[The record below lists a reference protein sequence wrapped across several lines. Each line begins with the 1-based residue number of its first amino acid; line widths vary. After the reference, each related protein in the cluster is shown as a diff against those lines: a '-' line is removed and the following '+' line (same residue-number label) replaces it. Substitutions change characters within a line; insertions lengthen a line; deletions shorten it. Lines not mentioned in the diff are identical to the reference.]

1 MDKSRGVFLAN
12 LKSDHPDKHRALGN
26 IKFVGELVKKN
37 VVSETIPWD
46 IVDVVIDYKIDFA
59 YECLV
64 VLITTCG
71 EFLEN
76 FSKKDKVK
84 AFVKD
89 LFSDLPHL
97 VAELTLKPS
106 TKSLIQDLIDLRERE
121 WVSKDSEGP

>member
-26 IKFVGELVKKN
+26 SKFVGELVKEG
-37 VVSETIPWD
+37 VFDVTIPWG
-46 IVDVVIDYKIDFA
+46 IVDDLTKYKTDFA

-64 VLITTCG
+64 ALITTCG

-76 FSKKDKVK
+76 FSKKDK

-89 LFSDLPHL
+89 FFSDLPHL